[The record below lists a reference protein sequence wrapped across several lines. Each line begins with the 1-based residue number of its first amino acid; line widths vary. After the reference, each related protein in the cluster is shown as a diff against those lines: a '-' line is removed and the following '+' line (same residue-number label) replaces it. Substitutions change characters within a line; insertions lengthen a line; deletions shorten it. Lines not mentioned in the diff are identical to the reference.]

1 MMIASSFTSL
11 DAVVAH
17 LRQKYGPPPQPQ
29 RTPEAEAEARKLL
42 QEGME
47 KGAASDYHGAIAC
60 FDAAMLRVGET
71 ANLLAARSMSF
82 LALGERSWF
91 LFDMREALDRAEAG
105 EPFMLTPQDRAENAQ
120 RVELVAQEL
129 GVIGFAELQT
139 RRAADTFYARG
150 FRAWNEG
157 RHREAI
163 SWLTES
169 LAVTPL
175 ALACWYG
182 GIFLAKLEDAEA
194 ALFLLD
200 QLPSQPEDA
209 LAQLFRGVSQDTVR
223 KARDAV
229 ASLVSSG
236 RAVV

>member
-1 MMIASSFTSL
+1 MPITSKFQTL

-17 LRQKYGPPPQPQ
+17 LRGKFGPPPAPA
-29 RTPEAEAEARKLL
+29 RTPEAEEAARKLL
-42 QEGME
+42 QEGMV

-91 LFDMREALDRAEAG
+91 LFDMREALERAEGG
-105 EPFMLTPQDRAENAQ
+105 EPFMLSAEDRADSAH
-120 RVELVAQEL
+120 RVELVAHEL

-139 RRAADTFYARG
+139 RRQADTFYARG

-157 RHREAI
+157 RPDEAI
-163 SWLTES
+163 AWLTES
-169 LAVTPL
+169 LAVMPL

-182 GIFLAKLEDAEA
+182 GLFLAKRGDPEA

-200 QLPSQPEDA
+200 LLPSQPEEA
-209 LAQLFRGVSQDTVR
+209 LAQLFQGVEQDLVR
-223 KARDAV
+223 RARAEV
-229 ASLVSSG
+229 ADRVAAG
-236 RAVV
+236 R

>member
-1 MMIASSFTSL
+1 MISSTFASL

-17 LRQKYGPPPQPQ
+17 LRQKFGPPPPPL
-29 RTPEAEAEARKLL
+29 RTPETEAEAQQLL
-42 QEGME
+42 QEGMQ

-60 FDAAMLRVGET
+60 FDAAMLRIGET

-82 LALGERSWF
+82 LALGERAWF

-105 EPFMLTPQDRAENAQ
+105 EPFMLGARDRAEAAE
-120 RVELVAQEL
+120 RIELVAHEL

-139 RRAADTFYARG
+139 RRQADTFYARG
-150 FRAWNEG
+150 FRAWNDG
-157 RHREAI
+157 RPREAVQWI
-163 SWLTES
+163 TES
-169 LAVTPL
+169 LAVAPL

-182 GIFLAKLEDAEA
+182 GLFLAKLDEPEA
-194 ALFLLD
+194 ALFLFD
-200 QLPSQPEDA
+200 QLPAQPDEA
-209 LAQLFRGVSQDTVR
+209 LAQLFQGVSQDTVR

>member
-1 MMIASSFTSL
+1 MIVSSFTAL
-11 DAVVAH
+11 DAVVLH
-17 LRQKYGPPPQPQ
+17 LRQKYGPPPKPD
-29 RTPEAEAEARKLL
+29 RSPENEAAAKQLM

-82 LALGERSWF
+82 LALGERAWF
-91 LFDMREALDRAEAG
+91 LFDMREALERAEAG
-105 EPFMLTPQDRAENAQ
+105 EPFMLTPEDRAENAQ
-120 RVELVAQEL
+120 RVELVAHEL
-129 GVIGFAELQT
+129 GVMGFAELQA
-139 RRAADTFYARG
+139 RRQADTFYARG

-157 RHREAI
+157 RQREAI
-163 SWLTES
+163 AWLAES
-169 LAVTPL
+169 LAVEPL

-200 QLPSQPEDA
+200 QLPAQPEAA
-209 LAQLFRGVSQDTVR
+209 LAQLFQGVSQDTVR